1 MKSYDDSKPNK
12 YIMYLDVNNLYSWAM
27 SHYHSYS
34 EFKWLNQTDIDEF
47 DVNLIV
53 DLEYPDEL
61 RELHNDYL
69 LAPEKLEISHDI
81 LSK

>member
-1 MKSYDDSKPNK
+1 
-12 YIMYLDVNNLYSWAM
+12 M

-53 DLEYPDEL
+53 NLEYPDEL
-61 RELHNDYL
+61 HELHNDYP
-69 LAPEKLEISHDI
+69 LAPKKLEISHDI